1 MTVDEIQATNESPSG
16 PGSPS
21 EPSLNDGLEQNQPF
35 ADAKAAAAHDEMI
48 DKLRGTTALGRLA
61 LVEVRTIFAKLAEL
75 GYTIVEPN
83 NG

>member
-1 MTVDEIQATNESPSG
+1 MTADEIQATN
-16 PGSPS
+16 
-21 EPSLNDGLEQNQPF
+21 
-35 ADAKAAAAHDEMI
+35 DAKAAPAHDEMI

-75 GYTIVEPN
+75 GYTIAEPN

>member
-1 MTVDEIQATNESPSG
+1 MTADEIQATN
-16 PGSPS
+16 
-21 EPSLNDGLEQNQPF
+21 
-35 ADAKAAAAHDEMI
+35 DAKAAAAHDEMI